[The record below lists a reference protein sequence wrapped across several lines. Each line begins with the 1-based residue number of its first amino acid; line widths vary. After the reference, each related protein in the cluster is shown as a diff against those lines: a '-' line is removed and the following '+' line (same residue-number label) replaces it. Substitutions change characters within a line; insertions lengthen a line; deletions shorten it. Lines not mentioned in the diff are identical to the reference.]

1 MPSVIVRFLLFM
13 VPLGPLGFLAWS
25 VRRWL
30 RTAPRI
36 VSPAWRSYFAFAA
49 TSLAGVSVLVWIVVG
64 IWAQAI
70 GWFPFYDPVLMRLY
84 AWGFLTGF
92 AGLVA
97 GLVGKG
103 KLRWPACGV
112 SALMTFL
119 WLAWMAGE

>member
-1 MPSVIVRFLLFM
+1 MPFVILRTLLFM
-13 VPLGPLGFLAWS
+13 VPLGFLAWS

-49 TSLAGVSVLVWIVVG
+49 ISLAGISVLIWIVMG

-70 GWFPFYDPVLMRLY
+70 GGFPFYDPILMRIY
-84 AWGFLTGF
+84 AWGLLTGL
-92 AGLVA
+92 AGFVA
-97 GLVGKG
+97 SLVGKG

-112 SALMTFL
+112 SAVMTFL
-119 WLAWMAGE
+119 WLAAMSGE

>member
-1 MPSVIVRFLLFM
+1 MRSVILRVLLFM
-13 VPLGPLGFLAWS
+13 VPLVPLGFLAWS

-30 RTAPRI
+30 HTTPRI
-36 VSPAWRSYFAFAA
+36 VSPAWRCYFAFTA
-49 TSLAGVSVLVWIVVG
+49 TSLAGVSVLVWIVME
-64 IWAQAI
+64 IWARAI
-70 GWFPFYDPVLMRLY
+70 GGFPFYDPILMRLY
-84 AWGFLTGF
+84 AWGFMTGF

-112 SALMTFL
+112 SALMTLL